1 MANEIQIWAMDDSSS
16 EAVQLSPKNQ
26 AETEKLLEE
35 TLVKQPNMLMPG
47 LTLVGRQ
54 TPVAGGYLDLLGVG
68 RDGRLIVFE
77 LKRGTLTRDA
87 VTQVIDYASDLE
99 ARDFSDLSAHI
110 AERSGKL
117 GIDRIDNFEEW
128 YSDRFEGQEWKPV
141 RMALVGLGVDD
152 NATRIL
158 KYLAERGV
166 EIDLLTFHA
175 YEHEA
180 KTLLARQVEL
190 ESVAGEQTPLHR
202 RGAAEHRRQ
211 IEERI
216 RGMEVSFWNDL
227 LAGFRSIG
235 PAKEHLR
242 TNGFAFGRPNITLP
256 GNESSFSVYQS
267 VRAVDAGTIRV
278 TFLPIAVH
286 LCKAQ
291 FEEADES
298 IRFKKEPPSNAPST
312 NKIGQQ
318 WYCVLDEDGWKEHGD
333 TLLSLASSIY
343 KAWDEARR
351 GNFTEVE
358 TTSTDLESTAEAA
371 VAALDGV

>member
-1 MANEIQIWAMDDSSS
+1 MANEIQIWAMDGSSNG
-16 EAVQLSPKNQ
+16 AVQLLSKNQ
-26 AETEKLLEE
+26 AETEKYLEE
-35 TLVKQPNMLMPG
+35 TLVKQPNMLMSG

-68 RDGRLIVFE
+68 RDGRLVVFE

-99 ARDFSDLSAHI
+99 ARDFPDLSAHI

-128 YSDRFEGQEWKPV
+128 YSDRFAGQEWKPV

-175 YEHEA
+175 YEHEG

-190 ESVAGEQTPLHR
+190 ESVTPEPTGTTSAR
-202 RGAAEHRRQ
+202 RAER
-211 IEERI
+211 IKENEERI
-216 RGMEVSFWNDL
+216 RGMDISFWDDA
-227 LAGFRSIG
+227 LAVFRGVGSVTTYPRAG
-235 PAKEHLR
+235 
-242 TNGFAFGRPNITLP
+242 GFAFTRPSLVLP
-256 GNESSFSVYQS
+256 AHETSFSVYQS
-267 VRAVDAGTIRV
+267 VRAVDIGTIRV

-298 IRFKKEPPSNAPST
+298 IRFKKEPPSNAPGT
-312 NKIGQQ
+312 NDIEHQ
-318 WYCVLDEDGWKEHGD
+318 WYCVLDEDGWKKHREM
-333 TLLSLASSIY
+333 LLGLASSVY
-343 KAWDEARR
+343 KAWDDARR
-351 GNFTEVE
+351 GNFIGVE
-358 TTSTDLESTAEAA
+358 PTSKE
-371 VAALDGV
+371 